1 MTVIV
6 IAILCALLAW
16 FELRPLYKTDK
27 KQFWLYAGLLVA
39 AFLLWALAALD
50 GPLRADGP
58 AQGIIS
64 GLYGGG

>member
-6 IAILCALLAW
+6 VAILCALLAW
-16 FELRPLYKTDK
+16 FELRSLYKTDK

-39 AFLLWALAALD
+39 AFLLWALDALG
-50 GPLRADGP
+50 GPLRPDGP
-58 AQGIIS
+58 AQGIVS